1 MSQVS
6 YRHYTAL
13 FRDRMGGGPVNSYL
27 TRLQIE
33 YAKKRLSETGNILFS
48 SLESGFADLSHFFAA
63 LRKLGA

>member
-13 FRDRMGGGPVNSYL
+13 FRDRMGGAVNSYL
-27 TRLQIE
+27 TRLRIE

-63 LRKLGA
+63 VRKLGA